1 MRGRRR
7 RERLLAWWI
16 LYGYFVP
23 VIQPCQI
30 YCACKV
36 SLSAEPNQKPG
47 ECYCARCTPCHRALM
62 QFMLAKD
69 GWSVSF
75 LEEGCK
81 TSFPR
86 HFAFQSELKIL
97 DLAKHGGAEFNL
109 AGRQAIEQE
118 ISMGR
123 GSVWLKLTRE
133 QYAKLC
139 R

>member
-1 MRGRRR
+1 
-7 RERLLAWWI
+7 
-16 LYGYFVP
+16 VP

-47 ECYCARCTPCHRALM
+47 EFYCARCMPCHRALM

-97 DLAKHGGAEFNL
+97 DLAKHGAPSSTSPAVKRSSRRSAWGEVPS
-109 AGRQAIEQE
+109 G
-118 ISMGR
+118 
-123 GSVWLKLTRE
+123 
-133 QYAKLC
+133 
-139 R
+139 